1 MVAKVT
7 VPHSIKRALNY
18 NEQKAQKGQ
27 AECLYAHG
35 FLKEADNLSFFEKL
49 ERFEKLNELNQR
61 ATTNTLHVSLNFDP
75 SEKLS
80 KEQMVAIAKAYME
93 KMGFGD
99 QPYLVYI
106 HHDAGHPH
114 IHIVSTAIKKDGKRI
129 SLHNIGRNQSTVA
142 RKEIE
147 KEFNLVRAED
157 QQKKKQ
163 HKEVTPAQK
172 VKYGKAETKR
182 AITNVLN
189 AVLDKY
195 KFTSLEELNAI
206 LKQYNVVADR
216 GSKDSI
222 IYQKGGLVFRVLDE
236 NGKKIGVPV
245 KASTIFSQPTLKNLE
260 KKFEANKALGEP
272 HKKTLKTKIDWIML
286 QKPRS
291 LEELQRQLQKEK
303 ITLVIRQNEEGRVYG
318 LTYIDNN
325 TKCVFNGSDLG
336 KAYSAKGMLE
346 KLEPTQRRKEIH
358 QTAKEKPTQ
367 TNQQTP
373 KEVVTDK
380 SQEIIIAKNHT
391 ADKSMDQKQSTVLDE
406 LIRAEQTFGVTPY
419 GLRKK
424 RKQKRKR
431 L

>member
-27 AECLYAHG
+27 AECIYANG
-35 FLKEADNLSFFEKL
+35 FLKEVDNLNFYEKL

-80 KEQMVAIAKAYME
+80 KEQMIAIAKAYME

-99 QPYLVYI
+99 QPYLVYV

-114 IHIVSTAIKKDGKRI
+114 IHIVSTAIMKDGKRI

-147 KEFNLVRAED
+147 KEFNLVGAED
-157 QQKKKQ
+157 QQKKKRHQ
-163 HKEVTPAQK
+163 QETPAQK

-182 AITNVLN
+182 AITNVLD

-236 NGKKIGVPV
+236 NGKKVGVPV
-245 KASTIFSQPTLKNLE
+245 KASTIYSQPTLKNLE
-260 KKFEANKALGEP
+260 KKFEANKALREP
-272 HKKTLKTKIDWIML
+272 HKKTLKTKIDWVLL
-286 QKPRS
+286 QKPKS
-291 LEELQRQLQKEK
+291 MEDLQRLLQQEK

-325 TKCVFNGSDLG
+325 TKCVFNGSDLEKG
-336 KAYSAKGMLE
+336 YSAKAMLE
-346 KLEPTQRRKEIH
+346 KLEARHQAKEIQQPVKEQPTQPK
-358 QTAKEKPTQ
+358 QSNT
-367 TNQQTP
+367 
-373 KEVVTDK
+373 KEVFIKKDHSPDVSK
-380 SQEIIIAKNHT
+380 
-391 ADKSMDQKQSTVLDE
+391 DQKQSTVLEE
-406 LIRAEQTFGVTPY
+406 LIRAEQSYGLTPY